1 MCPSGLPL
9 SGQTDARLF
18 GAALAQG
25 EQFPDDLL
33 GFAQDQGSA
42 GLQLDVA
49 LLEGWVSRPELSDR
63 GHIQEPVSGQALQ
76 EGFEFICREFN
87 RDGGGGRSGEG
98 GEREKQNKIRRS
110 QVSYMLAMPFLITAN
125 LFTTVFLIPPTWLR
139 SFSCVIGI

>member
-1 MCPSGLPL
+1 MSMCPSGLPL

-49 LLEGWVSRPELSDR
+49 LLEGRVSRPELSDR

-87 RDGGGGRSGEG
+87 RDGGGQKWRRWRKRKTE
-98 GEREKQNKIRRS
+98 QN
-110 QVSYMLAMPFLITAN
+110 
-125 LFTTVFLIPPTWLR
+125 
-139 SFSCVIGI
+139 